1 MAVPGFLKLSRNRE
15 KDQVEWSGHRLLCRV
30 FVGEVSGLGTAKRVH
45 CFGQMEQ
52 NVHTEEVGREGEKR
66 LRSYRTQ
73 GVTVTPGS
81 QDKFFCGY
89 CLLLCHSLVESI
101 RD

>member
-15 KDQVEWSGHRLLCRV
+15 KDQVEWSGHRLVCRV
-30 FVGEVSGLGTAKRVH
+30 FVGGVSGLGMAKRVH

-52 NVHTEEVGREGEKR
+52 NVHTEEIGREGEKR

-73 GVTVTPGS
+73 G
-81 QDKFFCGY
+81 
-89 CLLLCHSLVESI
+89 
-101 RD
+101 